1 MIMASQLEKN
11 KETVT
16 AFYDMAFNQNNPT
29 EAIEKF
35 TGDTYIQHNPGV
47 ANGKQAF
54 IDYFNR
60 LAKEYPGKKVFFQR
74 VIAEGNLVVVHCCQ
88 EWPGD
93 NDWASMDIFR
103 LDERGKIVE
112 HWDVIQRV
120 PDESANG
127 NSMF

>member
-1 MIMASQLEKN
+1 MLNQLEQN
-11 KETVT
+11 KKTVI
-16 AFYDMAFNQNNPT
+16 AFYDLAFNQGQP
-29 EAIEKF
+29 EAAVDLY

-47 ANGKQAF
+47 SDGKQAF
-54 IDYFNR
+54 IDYFTR
-60 LAKEYPGKKVFFQR
+60 LAKEYPGKKVYFQR
-74 VIAEGNLVVVHCCQ
+74 TLAEGNYVVVHCCQ

-103 LDERGKIVE
+103 LDDQGKIVE

-120 PDESANG
+120 PDETANP